1 MSSDAEYTLRRFKHL
16 GRRSILPLLPH
27 PGLLRSFAQSANG
40 PTEKNVPDG
49 NNVQGDVIYLFPKV
63 TT

>member
-1 MSSDAEYTLRRFKHL
+1 MSSDAEYTLHRFKQL

-27 PGLLRSFAQSANG
+27 PGLTRSFARSANL
-40 PTEKNVPDG
+40 PDEKNLPDG
-49 NNVQGDVIYLFPKV
+49 KNVQGDVIYLFPKV